1 MNDIQFLLC
10 KKESFCDIQKNKSI
24 PFEGLVYKSYLDKKI
39 IYTRN
44 HFENNNFFNKSDLTE
59 NVFNI
64 NKNEEIIIIPIR
76 EIFKNDIIMI
86 LKIQTNKRLGINYNN
101 DKLNIDDY
109 KLNDDNYF
117 TIENISFILQK
128 YLSENIE
135 LIQKSDNFY
144 KIIN

>member
-1 MNDIQFLLC
+1 
-10 KKESFCDIQKNKSI
+10 
-24 PFEGLVYKSYLDKKI
+24 
-39 IYTRN
+39 
-44 HFENNNFFNKSDLTE
+44 
-59 NVFNI
+59 
-64 NKNEEIIIIPIR
+64 
-76 EIFKNDIIMI
+76 MI